1 MLANMS
7 GREERQ
13 KTSTAQ
19 NSTRLLLSQQN
30 QQLDSAGGC
39 NAIITRDFV
48 VRGSCSIPTAPTNI
62 SFLINRLRILEG
74 P

>member
-1 MLANMS
+1 MGLLRNRSSELFMLANVS
-7 GREERQ
+7 GARRARQ

-30 QQLDSAGGC
+30 QQLDLAGGC

-48 VRGSCSIPTAPTNI
+48 VRGSCSIP
-62 SFLINRLRILEG
+62 
-74 P
+74 